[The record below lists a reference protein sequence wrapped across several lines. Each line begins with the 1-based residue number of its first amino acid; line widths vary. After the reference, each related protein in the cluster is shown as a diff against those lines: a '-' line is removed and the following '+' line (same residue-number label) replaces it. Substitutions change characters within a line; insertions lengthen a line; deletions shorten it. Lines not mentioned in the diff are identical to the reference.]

1 MRKIHFK
8 ITKRLKSNNSLVS
21 KEIRD
26 PKYYTSDR
34 NSDLYG
40 ATFEVEK
47 KEDIL
52 PLMQVVAGVVF
63 KKGDFI
69 VKNDK

>member
-47 KEDIL
+47 NTISVKGINKDIT
-52 PLMQVVAGVVF
+52 P
-63 KKGDFI
+63 KD
-69 VKNDK
+69 